1 MINMKKGFVYF
12 RYILSAIFAVLII
25 AAAAIPNVS
34 FTLDRELKQSR
45 SLIALGADAWRQ
57 CREYIA
63 NEQAVTAVPAIQSF
77 ALGTMVGIAVAVVI
91 AVVSL
96 GLSLWSSVA
105 ALQII
110 RESDRNLTAQKRLT
124 LCRVLPN
131 EWWMLAVNLF
141 AVVPA
146 MFPYYLSAMYTHVLH
161 LNTQVQSGLT
171 VISVVLAVIL
181 SVATVISRRLEMEL
195 GVYPFDIK

>member
-1 MINMKKGFVYF
+1 M
-12 RYILSAIFAVLII
+12 LII

-34 FTLDRELKQSR
+34 FTVEQELKQSR
-45 SLIALGADAWRQ
+45 SLIALAADAWRQ

-63 NEQAVTAVPAIQSF
+63 NEQAVAAVPAIQSF
-77 ALGTMVGIAVAVVI
+77 SLWTMVGIAVAVVI
-91 AVVSL
+91 AAVSL
-96 GLSLWSSVA
+96 GLSLWSSVT

-110 RESDRNLTAQKRLT
+110 RKPDYTLTTQKRAVLW
-124 LCRVLPN
+124 RVLPN
-131 EWWMLAVNLF
+131 EWWILAVNLL

-171 VISVVLAVIL
+171 AIAVVLAVLLGI
-181 SVATVISRRLEMEL
+181 ATAISRRFEKEL
-195 GVYPFDIK
+195 GVYPFEIK